1 MPGQGCR
8 GALRAI
14 VVGVIAAGLGGPAVA
29 SAATPGVGDPGE
41 RAEALLRGDAINRF
55 VAKQLPATFA
65 VRGDRDAGIGAED
78 VTLVDARYCGAK
90 DASRGRVVG
99 VLRPAG
105 SGAAPL
111 AAIEARDCQGKL
123 DEIARRLA
131 GPPDAGAVAVVEL
144 VAEWVPWQLRVSI
157 GDVAASG
164 EGGRALAR
172 TLARARAAGPLAAID
187 TSALRLETERGS
199 SLSFDLA
206 LAFLKAGDG
215 RAGDGRAG
223 DGKPG
228 DAKAGDGK
236 AGDGRAGDGKAGDAK
251 AGDAKASDAK
261 ASDAKASDGVLAT
274 LTLACQG
281 CAPAPRGPLVV
292 NPAAAPADVDGVVGA
307 TLRFANRVIALYSE
321 DGPLVLEME
330 RQTVEVRG
338 LQISGGAGT
347 LVVRGRATARG
358 VSESAEIRI
367 ESAGADLRLGE
378 VRAVVENEDCSA
390 LSGGAFVRCGVRNA
404 ARGPAAGALA
414 AAMTSR
420 YRGRPLRAL
429 IAPPPFSFEVGGRR
443 ITLRLTPTRASASA
457 SSLIVFGKADFD

>member
-1 MPGQGCR
+1 MMPGQGR
-8 GALRAI
+8 PGAIRAI
-14 VVGVIAAGLGGPAVA
+14 TAGVIAAGLAGPAVA
-29 SAATPGVGDPGE
+29 SAATPGAGDPGE

-90 DASRGRVVG
+90 DASGGRVVG

-215 RAGDGRAG
+215 KPG

-228 DAKAGDGK
+228 NGKAGDGK
-236 AGDGRAGDGKAGDAK
+236 AG
-251 AGDAKASDAK
+251 
-261 ASDAKASDGVLAT
+261 DAKASDGVLAT

-338 LQISGGAGT
+338 LQISGGEGT

-358 VSESAEIRI
+358 VSESAQIRI

-429 IAPPPFSFEVGGRR
+429 IGPPPFSFEVGGRR